1 MTQAAAAHP
10 ATPGPQQADP
20 VNNFYAHAEALGYYI
35 SGTLSCLGAS
45 AQTTAIAASHVISFA
60 LRDLASKDPNTARA
74 ITDELA
80 RGIVAFSESLDAL
93 EDADGA
99 EEK

>member
-1 MTQAAAAHP
+1 MTHAAASHP
-10 ATPGPQQADP
+10 ASQGQPQADP
-20 VNNFYAHAEALGYYI
+20 AQAFYAHAEALGYYI

-60 LRDLASKDPNTARA
+60 LRDLAARDVDA
-74 ITDELA
+74 ARTITDELA